1 MSTHGPEP
9 MTEDE
14 MYALEFSP
22 EELCEALAL
31 EESGVWTTCP
41 VCMSE
46 DLDFA
51 YNYAETDPE
60 TGYNESCEMYHCRA
74 CGSVGDAEECASV
87 GPSPAVE
94 SIRPQSKTQP
104 AVRDRVA

>member
-1 MSTHGPEP
+1 
-9 MTEDE
+9 MTEEE

-22 EELCEALAL
+22 EELCEDLSI
-31 EESGVWTTCP
+31 EEPEVSTTCP

-51 YNYAETDPE
+51 YKYPEMEPE

-87 GPSPAVE
+87 GPPPAVE
-94 SIRPQSKTQP
+94 AMRPQSKTQP
-104 AVRDRVA
+104 AVRERVA